1 MQQFTSTNFKTK
13 LLGLGIDTS
22 VMCYHNERYYK
33 PGQEFYEGCSY
44 VCICSENLEVHCAAI
59 ECPLS
64 FGLDLIDPDCL
75 DWVPDPNFDPEP
87 PR

>member
-1 MQQFTSTNFKTK
+1 MKPT
-13 LLGLGIDTS
+13 GLGIDTS

-59 ECPLS
+59 ECPVS
-64 FGLDLIDPDCL
+64 FGLELIDPECR
-75 DWVPDPNFDPEP
+75 DWEPDPDFDPEP
-87 PR
+87 PK